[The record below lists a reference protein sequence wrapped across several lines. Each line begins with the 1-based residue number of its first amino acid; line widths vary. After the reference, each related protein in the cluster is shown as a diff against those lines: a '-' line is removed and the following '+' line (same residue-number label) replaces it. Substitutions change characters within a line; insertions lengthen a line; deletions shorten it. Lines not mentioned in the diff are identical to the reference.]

1 MHKMQGITSCLLTV
15 RAGLDMAARSVHSV
29 SASLPMTVRVAV
41 AQHVDGGSADTL
53 TDKDWATR
61 EEC

>member
-1 MHKMQGITSCLLTV
+1 MQGITSCLLTV
-15 RAGLDMAARSVHSV
+15 RAGLDMAARSVHSGTP
-29 SASLPMTVRVAV
+29 SLPMTVRVAV

-53 TDKDWATR
+53 ADKNWETH